1 MDADRATDIIAIKTG
16 IEADGI
22 YLWNSDLDIPRAPLH
37 LMR

>member
-22 YLWNSDLDIPRAPLH
+22 YLWNSDLDIPQAPL
-37 LMR
+37 RVIR